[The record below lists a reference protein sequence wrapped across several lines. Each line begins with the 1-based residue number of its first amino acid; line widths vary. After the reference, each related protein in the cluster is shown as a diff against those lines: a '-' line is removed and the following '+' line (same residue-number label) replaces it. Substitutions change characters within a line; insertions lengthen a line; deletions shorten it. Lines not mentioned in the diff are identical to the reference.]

1 MSRFPMAVSAKFTIL
16 LMMVSLCIV
25 TAQAQDDAA
34 EAPKAEATDVEPI
47 GYFLGLSVGQQMLQN
62 GFEKG
67 DFNLDALVV
76 GLQDGM
82 DKKDAALSD
91 EQLKETQ
98 AKIQALLGQ
107 RQEAAIEKM
116 KAAGV
121 QYLAK
126 NKDEEGVVELES
138 GLQYKVIDEGD
149 GEMPGPTDTVVVHY
163 TGKLINGQT
172 FDSSVTRGEPA
183 KFRVNQV
190 IQGWQEG
197 LQKMKVGSKWKL
209 YIPSDLA
216 YGAQGSRGAI
226 GPHQVLVFDV
236 ELLEIQ

>member
-1 MSRFPMAVSAKFTIL
+1 MSRFPLAISAKLTVL
-16 LMMVSLCIV
+16 LLAVSLCV
-25 TAQAQDDAA
+25 VPVAVAQDDAA
-34 EAPKAEATDVEPI
+34 KAPDVEPI

-67 DFNLDALVV
+67 DFDLKALLV

-82 DKKDAALSD
+82 DKKDASLTD
-91 EQLKETQ
+91 EQLKEAQT
-98 AKIQALLGQ
+98 KIQELLAS

-121 QYLAK
+121 EYLAE
-126 NKDEEGVVELES
+126 NKEKEGVVELES
-138 GLQYKVIDEGD
+138 GLQYSVVEEGE

-172 FDSSVTRGEPA
+172 FDSSVQRGEPA

-190 IQGWQEG
+190 IAGWQEG

-236 ELLEIQ
+236 ELIEIQ